1 VSEAHAGWLA
11 VAAAVAL
18 GCGGS
23 DRPAGEIAGA
33 PRAPQLVARRA
44 AADAA
49 AGAALSAPAAKA
61 ILFGDLHV
69 HTTWSIDAFLYA
81 LPVFGGAGAH
91 PPADACDFAR
101 HCAGLDFFSLNDHA
115 EALTP
120 ERWRRE
126 VDSIRECSERAG
138 DPKSPDMV
146 PFMGWEWTQTG
157 PTPETHFGHKN
168 VVLRGLGDADLPA
181 RPISALPDDALE
193 RARHLWLARIAEALL
208 APVSTPYADFL
219 WWLRRLASL
228 PMCAHGVDTR
238 ELPADCQ
245 ENAPT
250 PELLFEKLAQWGVP
264 SLVIPHG
271 LTWGVHAPPGATL
284 DEQAAPERVAADRQR
299 LLEVFSG
306 HGSGELHPP
315 AAAAA
320 DAAALAGRCAEPT
333 PDHLPCCWRA
343 GEIVRERCGALP
355 AAECE
360 ARVEEARRLALAAGH
375 RPHHV
380 LPDTDA
386 ADWLDCDQTRGAFK
400 PALAERPRM
409 SAQYAF
415 ATGAFRFGLIGS
427 SDNHS
432 ARGGSGYKQVG
443 RKGMTDARGFASERA
458 EAWVS
463 RFTRDAQQDPARAQ
477 AVPPAGLG
485 FSGLFDTERG
495 ASFLYTGGLVAVHAA
510 GRDRDSIWDALM
522 RREVYGTSGPRIL
535 LWFDLVNAPGG
546 GAPMGSEAVLAEPP
560 VFEARAAGSFEQQ
573 PGCPEET
580 RAALAPERIA
590 ELCLGECHHP
600 GDRRVPIEW
609 IEVVRIR
616 TRTAPDEPIEGLIED
631 PWLRLACPPDPAGC
645 RVRFE
650 DPDFP
655 QRGRDTVYYVRA
667 LQAETPA
674 INGATARV
682 AFDADGRAVS
692 AQPCSG
698 GWRTDRSDECLAPV
712 RERAWSSPIFV
723 DHAGG

>member
-1 VSEAHAGWLA
+1 VSRRGRCLFAAIAVGALA
-11 VAAAVAL
+11 
-18 GCGGS
+18 CGGS
-23 DRPAGEIAGA
+23 DPPAGEIAGA
-33 PRAPQLVARRA
+33 RRAHAAIARA
-44 AADAA
+44 AAAQAA
-49 AGAALSAPAAKA
+49 TTAALSAPAAKS

-69 HTTWSIDAFLYA
+69 HTTYSIDAFLYS

-120 ERWRRE
+120 ERWRRSI
-126 VDSIRECSERAG
+126 DSVRECSERAG

-146 PFMGWEWTQTG
+146 PFMGYEWTQTG

-168 VVLRGLGDADLPA
+168 VIVRGLSDADIPP
-181 RPISALPDDALE
+181 RPISALPDDVMD
-193 RARHLWLARIAEALL
+193 RARYLELARIAEAVL
-208 APVSTPYADFL
+208 APVAAPYADFL
-219 WWLRRLASL
+219 WWIRRLAHV
-228 PMCAHGVDTR
+228 PVCARGVDTR

-250 PELLFEKLAQWGVP
+250 PELLFEKLAQWGGP

-284 DEQAAPERVAADRQR
+284 DAQAAPERAAADRQR

-320 DAAALAGRCAEPT
+320 DAAAAAGRCAEPT
-333 PDHLPCCWRA
+333 PEYLPCCWRA
-343 GEIVRERCGALP
+343 GEIIRERCGALP

-360 ARVEEARRLALAAGH
+360 ARVSEARRLALDAGR

-380 LPDTDA
+380 IPDTDA

-400 PALAERPRM
+400 PALAERPGM
-409 SAQYAF
+409 SAQYAL
-415 ATGAFRFGLIGS
+415 ATGAFRFGLVAS
-427 SDNHS
+427 SDTHT

-443 RKGMTDARGFASERA
+443 RKGMTDARGFVSPRA
-458 EAWVS
+458 EAWLG
-463 RFTRDAQQDPARAQ
+463 RFTRGEQQDPARAQ
-477 AVPPAGLG
+477 AVPPEDLG
-485 FSGLFDTERG
+485 FRGLFDTERS
-495 ASFLYTGGLVAVHAA
+495 ASFLYTGGLVAVHAH
-510 GRDRDSIWDALM
+510 GRDRDRIWDALM

-546 GAPMGSEAVLAEPP
+546 GAPMGSEASLAEAPA
-560 VFEARAAGSFEQQ
+560 FEVRAAGSFEQK
-573 PGCPEET
+573 PGCPPET
-580 RAALAPERIA
+580 HAALAPERID
-590 ELCLGECHHP
+590 ELCLSECHHP

-616 TRTAPDEPIEGLIED
+616 PRATPEEPIDGLIED

-645 RVRFE
+645 RVTFD

-655 QRGRDTVYYVRA
+655 RAARDTVYYVRA

-682 AFDADGRAVS
+682 SFDASGRAIS
-692 AQPCSG
+692 ASPCSG
-698 GWRTDRSDECLAPV
+698 GWRTDRDDECLSPV

-723 DHAGG
+723 DHSGG